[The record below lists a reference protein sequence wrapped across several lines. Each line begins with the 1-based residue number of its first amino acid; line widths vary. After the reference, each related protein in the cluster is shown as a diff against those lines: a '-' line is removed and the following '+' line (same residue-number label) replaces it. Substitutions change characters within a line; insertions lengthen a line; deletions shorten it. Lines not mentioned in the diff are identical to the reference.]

1 MPAGP
6 ARLSPIDPRPEDSER
21 LEDAAGLCL
30 SGGGYRAMLFHAGAI
45 YRLNALGVLKTLK
58 RVSGVSGGSMT
69 TAALAA
75 CWKDLVFDASGKATN
90 LNAAFL
96 APVLRQAH
104 SSIDVA
110 ASVIGA
116 LPFSSAADVAARSYD
131 ENFCRGLTLANLPES
146 PAFFFNAT
154 SLMTGNA
161 IRFRRNYVADHDIG
175 VIENVKVKLADAV
188 AASAAF
194 PPFLSPAEVSFGGG
208 ALRPG
213 TAGPAAKPPFTEKAI
228 VSDGGIYDNMGTE
241 TVWKRCRTIFVSNA
255 GAPFD
260 FEATP
265 KFNWLQQSLRVVG
278 VMMNSAEDMRERV
291 LAHAYEV
298 GARKGAMWGLTTGT
312 NHPDDRPPL
321 LSPAEY
327 EAVQKIPTRLTELS
341 KKDQALLLKAG
352 YAHATARLRSKFGPA
367 NGGVADQP
375 DGHWPEP

>member
-1 MPAGP
+1 MPPGI

-30 SGGGYRAMLFHAGAI
+30 SGGGYRAMLFHAGAV
-45 YRLNALGVLKTLK
+45 YRLNALGALKTLQ
-58 RVSGVSGGSMT
+58 RISGVSGGSMT

-75 CWKDLVFDASGKATN
+75 CWNDLIFDASGRATN
-90 LNAAFL
+90 LDAMFL
-96 APVLRQAH
+96 TPLLQQAR
-104 SSIDVA
+104 
-110 ASVIGA
+110 ASVDVSAAVTGA
-116 LPFSSAADVAARSYD
+116 LPFSSAAQAAARSYNR
-131 ENFCRGLTLANLPES
+131 NFCRGLTLADLPRT
-146 PAFFFNAT
+146 PVFVFNAT

-161 IRFRRNYVADHDIG
+161 VRFLHNYVADHDVG
-175 VIENVKVKLADAV
+175 VIEGITVKLADAV

-194 PPFLSPAEVSFGGG
+194 PPFLSPAEVKFGDGT
-208 ALRPG
+208 LRPG
-213 TAGPAAKPPFTEKAI
+213 TEGPAGKPPYTKRAV

-255 GAPFD
+255 GSPFD
-260 FEATP
+260 FDPSP

-278 VMMNSAEDMRERV
+278 LMMNSADDMRERV

-298 GARKGAMWGLTTGT
+298 GARKGAMWGLTTGL
-312 NHPDDRPPL
+312 NHPKDRPPL

-327 EAVQKIPTRLTELS
+327 EAVQKIPTRLTEFS